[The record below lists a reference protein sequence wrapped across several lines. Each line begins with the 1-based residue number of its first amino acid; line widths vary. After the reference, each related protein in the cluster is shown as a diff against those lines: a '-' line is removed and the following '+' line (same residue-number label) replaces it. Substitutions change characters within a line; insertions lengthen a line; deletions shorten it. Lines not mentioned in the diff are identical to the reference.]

1 MLFSS
6 IVFLFWFLP
15 IVLGVYYVL
24 LRKTNS
30 RNAFLFFS
38 SLFFYAWGEPK
49 FVLVML
55 LSIFANWQFGLA
67 IDRVKVSPRRRLL
80 LTLAVSFNLLI
91 IFIFKY
97 LTFFAG
103 IFFQLSGVALPIP
116 EITLPIGISFFT
128 FQAISYIVDVY
139 RGKGVVQK
147 SWLHVGLYIAFFPQ
161 LIAGPIVRYQTIA
174 DQINHR
180 VEHLDDFSEGVTR
193 FITGL
198 GKKVLIANQMALV
211 ADAAFSSA
219 APGASFAW
227 LGALAYTFQIYYD
240 FSGYSDMAIGLGKMF
255 GFHFDENFND
265 PYRSNSVSE
274 FWRRWHISLGSWFR
288 DYVYIPLGGS
298 RSKLYRNLFV
308 VWALTGLWHG
318 ASWNFVIWGL
328 YYFVLIAFEKALGHA
343 LDRIPDFIRVGVT
356 FLAVLLG
363 WVLFRA
369 PTLTAAAH
377 YFGQMFS
384 FSNGDTLSFMRYFTE
399 KKLFFMVAVLLSIP
413 SVRKYRTRFA
423 PLYVAELLLIF
434 ALAVS
439 FLLKNT
445 YNPFI
450 YFNF

>member
-80 LTLAVSFNLLI
+80 LTLAISFNLLI

>member
-1 MLFSS
+1 M
-6 IVFLFWFLP
+6 
-15 IVLGVYYVL
+15 LGVYYVL

-193 FITGL
+193 FIAGL

-384 FSNGDTLSFMRYFTE
+384 FTNGDTLSFMRYFTE

>member
-1 MLFSS
+1 
-6 IVFLFWFLP
+6 
-15 IVLGVYYVL
+15 VLGVYYVL

-193 FITGL
+193 FIAGL

>member
-1 MLFSS
+1 
-6 IVFLFWFLP
+6 
-15 IVLGVYYVL
+15 VLGVYYVL

>member
-193 FITGL
+193 FIAGL

>member
-1 MLFSS
+1 LLFSS

-80 LTLAVSFNLLI
+80 LTLAISFNLLI